1 MIVIRK
7 TPVSQNLFFSIGISF
22 FLLIIISLPG
32 FAGTPVDFSPLITQ
46 TTTPT
51 ITLNQQPGFAST
63 IPILPLPESIDSS
76 YQQSPPIPT
85 SITVPITDTS
95 TPTSTYTTTPIVTYT
110 QELTPTETP
119 TPNPTTFAWLPF
131 LSNDHFIPTYTP
143 TPTPPPPE
151 KILFCDNLGQPAYI
165 PDNNANGVSNS
176 IHVSDWRKLVNISIY
191 VDISH
196 TWVGDLVIMLTN
208 QQTGDNLTLLDRPGV
223 PSSQYGCSSDNIIT
237 IFDDAAAQ
245 AAENKC
251 SNSPAISGIYL
262 PVEELST
269 YSGMNISGTWIINVS
284 DQSPND
290 TGWLN
295 HWCLQASVSENM
307 PAPTPTPTSVYLPP
321 SAYVYGMSGDDQQLN
336 LDCESRSA
344 VDWAKHFG
352 LNIGELDFLNHLPDS
367 DDPEA
372 GFVGNPNGTWGNI
385 PPADYGVHS
394 PPIAATLRD
403 YGAVAHSYR
412 SLQWD
417 DLRAE
422 IASGK
427 PVIVWIIGGN
437 SYNLVNGIPHIYTA
451 ASTDRTTIVAPWEH
465 TVILVGYSPNSVT
478 VLNGS
483 KFIDVS
489 LNQFLDSWSVLQ
501 FMGVLARP

>member
-1 MIVIRK
+1 VLIRK
-7 TPVSQNLFFSIGISF
+7 TASQNLFLSLGISF
-22 FLLIIISLPG
+22 LLLALISLPG
-32 FAGTPVDFSPLITQ
+32 FAGPPNEITPLPTRTTTPTISINQQNGYATAIKNSIFPIQINSSDQQTPTVSTIFTFPLTDTNTPSPTN

-51 ITLNQQPGFAST
+51 ITFT
-63 IPILPLPESIDSS
+63 PEF
-76 YQQSPPIPT
+76 
-85 SITVPITDTS
+85 
-95 TPTSTYTTTPIVTYT
+95 TPTD
-110 QELTPTETP
+110 TP
-119 TPNPTTFAWLPF
+119 TPNPTANAWLPI

-143 TPTPPPPE
+143 TSTPLPPE
-151 KILFCDNLGQPAYI
+151 KVIFCDTLGQPMFI
-165 PDNNANGVSNS
+165 PDNSDNGVSNS
-176 IHVSDWRKLVNISIY
+176 IHISDWRKLMNFSLY

-196 TWVGDLVIMLTN
+196 SWVGDLVIMLTN
-208 QQTGDNLTLLDRPGV
+208 QQTGEKITILDRPGV
-223 PSSQYGCSSDNIIT
+223 PNSQSGCSSDNIIT

-251 SNSPAISGIYL
+251 SYSPAISGTYL
-262 PVEELST
+262 PVEVLST
-269 YSGMNISGTWIINVS
+269 FSGMNISGTWTLNVS
-284 DQSPND
+284 DNSPND
-290 TGWLN
+290 AGWVN
-295 HWCLQASVSENM
+295 HWCLQASVSEVM

-321 SAYVYGMSGDDQQLN
+321 SAYIGGMSGDDQQLN

-352 LNIGELDFLNHLPDS
+352 LNIGEIDFLNHLPNS

-372 GFVGNPNGTWGNI
+372 GFVGDPDGIWGHI
-385 PPADYGVHS
+385 PPDDYGVHA
-394 PPIAATLRD
+394 PPIAGTLRD
-403 YGAVAHSYR
+403 YGAIAHSYQ

-427 PVIVWIIGGN
+427 PVIVWIIGGS
-437 SYNLVNGIPHIYTA
+437 SYNLVNGIPHFYTA
-451 ASTDRTTIVAPWEH
+451 ASTENTTIVAPWEH
-465 TVILVGYSPNSVT
+465 TVILVGYSPTSVT

-483 KFIDVS
+483 KFIEVS